1 MKKIIGVLLVL
12 LLISAVG
19 LAFAEEGVKIDWAR
33 FPDDTL
39 RIEVLKYDADH
50 DGILSP
56 EEAEKITEIDVRQ
69 KEVETLRGIEYLTG
83 LRELECYGN
92 RLTELDVSRN
102 LKLEILSCGGN
113 ELRELD
119 VNQNTE
125 LTGIFCTENKLAALD
140 VSRNLKLERLYCWE
154 NELTKL
160 DVSSNTKLKYLS
172 CGLNQLT
179 ELDISRNTE
188 LEVLSCGDNQIT
200 ELAISEL
207 KELTEL
213 SITGCKVGKLDLSI
227 CPELKELYCSRCGLT
242 ELDVSNNPKLR
253 WLRCYGNELTTL
265 NLSLNPELECLH
277 CGGNQLI
284 TLDLRHNPE
293 LQELDCQENQLTTLD
308 LSHNPE
314 LQELDCQENQLTTLD
329 LSHNPELQEL
339 DCREN
344 QLTLLDVSCCPVL
357 AKTVRENKAKNGIN
371 NWLRW
376 SIWSE
381 DEGLSVLLEINKDVE
396 VYTGT
401 AETENSGENT
411 ATEEYNH
418 QVIWD
423 SYVGYKYDLS
433 YFFRNWAQ
441 KDINA
446 MLGYLIYEQKTG
458 GEQTKALMNTLMEN
472 GIPLSY
478 QINRWEGTDGDDM
491 VTCICTA
498 EMDPGDGKAPRY
510 EQMEIRAELE
520 DGYYKIDLASLMN
533 RKPAEYDPEQ
543 ETVSLSSDILL
554 AKELYIDFKN
564 EAVPIGVNCEDNGI
578 RMEVISGRVSED
590 KIALL
595 ISMEDMDGK
604 YKDNELVL
612 DRCHTDIGNNLSS
625 HNVFYDRKE
634 HKSYIILSM
643 EIDQSAITEDRMITV
658 SNRSIEVHQ
667 ALYADLTP
675 YLKQYG
681 VTTDGVKLPN
691 NNFPDVPGMER
702 PKINVL
708 DYTNPLDILLADGVR
723 LTGIGWINDRLH
735 VQIATDRDKA
745 EIAFVYDSWNQKEYT
760 QSRMIWDDMPV
771 WQMDSDVYLEG
782 INDCKP
788 EETDKLRLF
797 TATSVRSQ
805 YTEGLW
811 EVQFPLSWIYPA
823 VKENVIEI
831 DENFFPDEIFREEV
845 ALYDVN
851 GDGKLTETEAEAITS
866 LYLPG
871 MGIKT
876 LKGIEYLTNLTFLD
890 CRDNELTELDVSNN
904 RELSTVL
911 WEGKTN

>member
-1 MKKIIGVLLVL
+1 MKKNFGI
-12 LLISAVG
+12 LLILLMVCAFG
-19 LAFAEEGVKIDWAR
+19 FAFAEEGIKIDWAR

-102 LKLEILSCGGN
+102 VKLEILNCG
-113 ELRELD
+113 
-119 VNQNTE
+119 
-125 LTGIFCTENKLAALD
+125 
-140 VSRNLKLERLYCWE
+140 E
-154 NELTKL
+154 NELTEL
-160 DVSSNTKLKYLS
+160 DVSSNTKLIYLS
-172 CGLNQLT
+172 CGTNQLT

-188 LEVLSCGDNQIT
+188 LEIFNCGNNQIT
-200 ELAISEL
+200 ELDISEL
-207 KELTEL
+207 KGLTEL
-213 SITGCKVGKLDLSI
+213 GITGCKVTKLDLSI
-227 CPELKELYCSRCGLT
+227 YPELKELYCSNCGLT
-242 ELDVSNNPKLR
+242 ELDVSNNPKLL
-253 WLRCYGNELTTL
+253 WLMCYGNELTTL
-265 NLSLNPELECLH
+265 DLSQNPELELLY
-277 CGGNQLI
+277 CGNNQLK
-284 TLDLRHNPE
+284 
-293 LQELDCQENQLTTLD
+293 TLD

-344 QLTLLDVSCCPVL
+344 QLTTLDLSHNPGLQELDCRENQLTLLDVSGCPAL
-357 AKTVRENKAKNGIN
+357 AKAVRESKAENGANK
-371 NWLRW
+371 WLRW
-376 SIWSE
+376 TIR
-381 DEGLSVLLEINKDVE
+381 DEEEGISARLDINKDVE
-396 VYTGT
+396 VYSG
-401 AETENSGENT
+401 AADTESSEGNT
-411 ATEEYNH
+411 AAEENNH
-418 QVIWD
+418 ED
-423 SYVGYKYDLS
+423 DLNSLRFYKYEIQD
-433 YFFRNWAQ
+433 FFRQWAQ

-446 MLGYLIYEQKTG
+446 MLRYLTYEQMTG
-458 GEQTKALMNTLMEN
+458 GEQTKALMNTMMES

-491 VTCICTA
+491 VICICTA

-510 EQMEIRAELE
+510 EQMEIKAELE
-520 DGYYKIDLASLMN
+520 EGLYKIDLTSLMN

-543 ETVSLSSDILL
+543 KTVSLSSDILL
-554 AKELYIDFKN
+554 AEELYIDFKN

-590 KIALL
+590 KIVLL

-612 DRCHTDIGNNLSS
+612 DRFHTDIGNNLSS

-634 HKSYIILSM
+634 HKSYIKLSM

-658 SNRSIEVHQ
+658 SNRSIEVYQ

-675 YLKQYG
+675 YLKLYG
-681 VTTDGVKLPN
+681 VTTEGVRSPN
-691 NNFPDVPGMER
+691 ADLPDVPGLER

-735 VQIATDRDKA
+735 VQTATDRDKA

-771 WQMDSDVYLEG
+771 WQMGSDVYLEG
-782 INDCKP
+782 IYDCKP

-811 EVQFPLSWIYPA
+811 EVQFPLSWIYPE
-823 VKENVIEI
+823 VKETVIEI
-831 DENFFPDEIFREEV
+831 DENFFPDEVFREEV

-904 RELSTVL
+904 KELSTVL
-911 WEGKTN
+911 WEGNPMSAAGAAE